1 MLRILVT
8 GAGGFIGQRLLAA
21 LAPLGHTVM
30 AAVRDPQAF
39 LAAHGEG
46 LAARVFRLDLTAHG
60 LEPKA
65 LFASLGSPDVLMH
78 LAWGGLPHYRS
89 PSHFETEAPS
99 HYAFL
104 KAMVQGGLRRL
115 AATGTCLEY
124 GLASGP
130 LAETL
135 PACPVT
141 AYGLGKDIL
150 RRQLELLAMTSP
162 FELLWCRLFYM
173 YGLGQGA
180 GSLYSLLRQAALRG
194 DAEFP
199 MSGGE
204 QLRDYLPVE
213 AVAQRLAKVSLL
225 PEATGI
231 LNICSG
237 RPVSI
242 RSLVEQWI
250 AAGNWRIEP
259 RLGRYPYPDYEPI
272 AFWGD
277 AARLEAFLA

>member
-1 MLRILVT
+1 MQRILVT
-8 GAGGFIGQRLLAA
+8 GAGGFIGRCLLAI
-21 LAPLGHTVM
+21 LAAQGHEVM
-30 AAVRDPQAF
+30 PTARDPQAF
-39 LAAHGEG
+39 TAVHGEG
-46 LAARVFRLDLTAHG
+46 LAARIFQLDLTAH
-60 LEPKA
+60 EPDPEE
-65 LFASLGSPDVLMH
+65 LFTSLGSPDVLIH
-78 LAWGGLPHYRS
+78 LAWGGLPYYRS
-89 PSHFETEAPS
+89 PSHFETEAPR

-115 AATGTCLEY
+115 VATGTCLEY
-124 GLASGP
+124 GMVSGP

-141 AYGLGKDIL
+141 AYGLGKDIV
-150 RRQLELLAMTSP
+150 RRQLEMLAATSP

-225 PEATGI
+225 PGATGI

-237 RPVSI
+237 RPISI

-250 AAGNWRIEP
+250 AAGNWRIELK
-259 RLGRYPYPDYEPI
+259 LGRYPYPDYEPM

-277 AARLEAFLA
+277 ATRLEALLA

>member
-8 GAGGFIGQRLLAA
+8 GAGGFIGRRLLAEFA
-21 LAPLGHTVM
+21 AQGHTVM
-30 AAVRDPQAF
+30 ATARDPQAF
-39 LAAHGEG
+39 TQAHGAGLAAH
-46 LAARVFRLDLTAHG
+46 VFRLDLTAHDP
-60 LEPKA
+60 EPGA
-65 LFASLGSPDVLMH
+65 LFASLGSPDLLVH

-89 PSHFETEAPS
+89 PSHFETEAPT

-115 AATGTCLEY
+115 VATGTCLEY

-141 AYGLGKDIL
+141 AYGLGKDIV
-150 RRQLELLAMTSP
+150 RRQLEMLAVTSS
-162 FELLWCRLFYM
+162 FEFLWCRLFYM
-173 YGLGQGA
+173 YGLSQGP
-180 GSLYSLLRQAALRG
+180 GSLYSLLRQAVARG

-213 AVAQRLAKVSLL
+213 AVAQRLATVSCL

-237 RPVSI
+237 RPVSV
-242 RSLVEQWI
+242 RSLVERWI

-259 RLGRYPYPDYEPI
+259 RLGHYPYPDYEPM

-277 AARLEAFLA
+277 ATRLEAFLA

>member
-1 MLRILVT
+1 
-8 GAGGFIGQRLLAA
+8 
-21 LAPLGHTVM
+21 
-30 AAVRDPQAF
+30 
-39 LAAHGEG
+39 
-46 LAARVFRLDLTAHG
+46 
-60 LEPKA
+60 
-65 LFASLGSPDVLMH
+65 
-78 LAWGGLPHYRS
+78 
-89 PSHFETEAPS
+89 
-99 HYAFL
+99 
-104 KAMVQGGLRRL
+104 
-115 AATGTCLEY
+115 
-124 GLASGP
+124 
-130 LAETL
+130 
-135 PACPVT
+135 
-141 AYGLGKDIL
+141 
-150 RRQLELLAMTSP
+150 
-162 FELLWCRLFYM
+162 
-173 YGLGQGA
+173 
-180 GSLYSLLRQAALRG
+180 LRQAALRG

-213 AVAQRLAKVSLL
+213 TVAQSLAKVSLL

-259 RLGRYPYPDYEPI
+259 RLGCYPYPEYEPM